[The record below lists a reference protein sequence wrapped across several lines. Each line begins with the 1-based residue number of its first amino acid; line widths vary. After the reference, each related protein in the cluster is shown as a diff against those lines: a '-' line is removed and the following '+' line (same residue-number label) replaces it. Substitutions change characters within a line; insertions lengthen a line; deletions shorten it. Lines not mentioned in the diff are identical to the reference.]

1 MTQTNSRKRVKND
14 TIGSNGLELLFA
26 RYQDSTVEL
35 FRANC
40 IEMINASTGSN
51 ETKSKFVTLLE
62 GANSKD
68 KLLTT
73 TTNYILAGQGF
84 GV

>member
-1 MTQTNSRKRVKND
+1 MTQTNSRKRIKND
-14 TIGSNGLELLFA
+14 TIGEKGLELLFEQYGQSNVSA
-26 RYQDSTVEL
+26 
-35 FRANC
+35 FRVSC
-40 IEMINASTGSN
+40 INMINASTGSA

-62 GANSKD
+62 NASSKD

-73 TTNYILAGQGF
+73 TTNYILAGQGL